1 MAQVEIRN
9 QLNEVVGS
17 AQISDEIVGA
27 KINPVLIHEVVTM
40 QLASRRA
47 GTHKTKTRG
56 NVSGGGRKPWKQKG
70 TGHARS
76 GSIRSPIWKGGG
88 VIFGPLPRDYSYTMP
103 KKKVKAALKSIISSK
118 FSENRIIFIDE
129 FKIESGKTRDAAK
142 VLANFAD
149 GDERSLRRGWF
160 PSGVEGLRRAL
171 IITDNFDDPAYLSMR
186 NLPQVNFLH
195 LDGLNVYDLA
205 KAGKIFI
212 SARFIPLLEERF
224 AAVKS
229 EGEEA

>member
-1 MAQVEIRN
+1 VD
-9 QLNEVVGS
+9 S
-17 AQISDEIVGA
+17 ALISDEIVNA
-27 KINPVLIHEVVTM
+27 KVNSALIHEVVTM

-56 NVSGGGRKPWKQKG
+56 FVSGGGRKPWKQKG

-76 GSIRSPIWKGGG
+76 GSTRSPIWRGGG
-88 VIFGPLPRDYSYTMP
+88 VIFGPQPRDYSYSMP

-129 FKIESGKTRDAAK
+129 FKIESGKTKDAVK
-142 VLANFAD
+142 ILANFAD
-149 GDERSLRRGWF
+149 GDEKSLRRGRF
-160 PSGVEGLRRAL
+160 PKGVEGLRRAL
-171 IITDNFDDPAYLSMR
+171 IITDNFEDAAYLSMR
-186 NLPQVNFLH
+186 NLPQINFLH

-212 SARFIPLLEERF
+212 FARSIAALEEKF
-224 AAVKS
+224 GIAESKK
-229 EGEEA
+229 EA